1 MPTLAGSPALVSPMK
16 RGCPEPLFG
25 GGGSAATV
33 VRAIVYMSEREAL
46 VEGLRDEGR
55 DPGGDVREEKD
66 GTESS
71 RRACARVPIS
81 QLETVDK
88 EFSTGGPLASSG
100 GVTVEP

>member
-1 MPTLAGSPALVSPMK
+1 MPALAGSPALVSPMK

-33 VRAIVYMSEREAL
+33 VSAIVYMSAREAL
-46 VEGLRDEGR
+46 TEGLGDEGR
-55 DPGGDVREEKD
+55 DRACEGVREEKD

-81 QLETVDK
+81 QL
-88 EFSTGGPLASSG
+88 
-100 GVTVEP
+100 

>member
-1 MPTLAGSPALVSPMK
+1 MPTLVGSAALASPMK
-16 RGCPEPLFG
+16 RGSPEPLFG

-33 VRAIVYMSEREAL
+33 VRAIVYMSAREAL

-55 DPGGDVREEKD
+55 DRGVKEEKD

-81 QLETVDK
+81 QLETV
-88 EFSTGGPLASSG
+88 S
-100 GVTVEP
+100 

>member
-16 RGCPEPLFG
+16 RGCPEPFVG

-33 VRAIVYMSEREAL
+33 VHAIVYMPPRDVL
-46 VEGLRDEGR
+46 MCGLRDEGR
-55 DPGGDVREEKD
+55 SRGGEGFREEND

-81 QLETVDK
+81 QLETVSK
-88 EFSTGGPLASSG
+88 RVQHKS
-100 GVTVEP
+100 